1 MWKKNCGIYR
11 LDSYNRPAKIALKV
25 AVENN
30 LSIMSVLKHSNTNNV
45 CVHFQN
51 VIHNLQTRKNSEMVQ
66 TTQIE
71 LSKNNNTT
79 RSLI

>member
-30 LSIMSVLKHSNTNNV
+30 LSIMSALKHSNTNNV

-51 VIHNLQTRKNSEMVQ
+51 VIHNLQTRFPQFADQKKVRDG
-66 TTQIE
+66 T
-71 LSKNNNTT
+71 NNTNKT
-79 RSLI
+79 FHK